1 MLSPV
6 GRKSPVYSS
15 CLNTTAG
22 RPEIARIRYLG
33 VMASLKLELQQFF
46 TKEMI
51 LDHGSRHVEMAEL
64 EPKVRLESPLCR

>member
-1 MLSPV
+1 MLSSV
-6 GRKSPVYSS
+6 GRKSPIYSS

-33 VMASLKLELQQFF
+33 VMAGLKLELQLFF

-51 LDHGSRHVEMAEL
+51 LDHGSRHVEMAES
-64 EPKVRLESPLCR
+64 ERKERSESPLCR